1 MEIPP
6 QLSRAPF
13 VAYTGALCGG
23 ILLFYRVGLPAWSA
37 IPAAASGILLWLV
50 LAAGAW
56 KLPYSL
62 RDLRWLPP
70 LLCFLALGM
79 AVAYVH
85 QPLGEKD
92 IPDGYIARGVVR
104 ESAYTSSGSRLTVDL
119 LALSPRRSGEG
130 RALRAGICLYTD
142 SVALRPGDCI
152 AFPALLDLPE
162 TSEDYGRFLFGR
174 GIDFTASLP
183 ADLIACTGRD
193 SGITAWAATMRE
205 RTAALLQAS
214 RLHSSTASFLQALLA
229 GHRAGLEPDTRSA
242 FASAG
247 IAHVLAVSGLHVGIL
262 VVLLLVVLK
271 PLDLTGSRMPRYLL
285 VMLLVWAFAVLTGLG
300 APVVRAAVMTACLL
314 AGVMLQRPRSAVNS
328 LCIAAFVILLFSPRA
343 LYDAGFLL
351 SFGVTAGIILL
362 ASPLTPFPG
371 RERRRLHAMLLWV
384 TVPCVAFLCS
394 WVTSA
399 IFFHSVSL
407 LFLPLNLLLAPLLP
421 CYVYT
426 ALLYLL
432 LLACGCDSSWI
443 AAVLDAG
450 YSALEDSAVAISS
463 LPGVSAG
470 IWLPE
475 AAGWFYLCGMICF
488 ACMLSLKG
496 RRWIVAG
503 VSFMALAAATVILL
517 PSPVPP
523 ATLSLRG
530 DMSACAV
537 VSYNRGERKVLLM
550 PRDTLALGLLHG
562 KTIIFLD
569 TNIDARVGR
578 DAPLSCHW
586 LIVGSGYKGGVAD
599 LNLCFRA
606 DSILPHPSLSLD
618 RRDELNEALFGPQHA
633 SCRQPI
639 ELPRKSG
646 LPQATTELIQ
656 QND

>member
-13 VAYTGALCGG
+13 VAYAGALCGG

-37 IPAAASGILLWLV
+37 IPAGVAGILLWLMS
-50 LAAGAW
+50 AAGSW
-56 KLPYSL
+56 RLPYSS
-62 RDLRWLPP
+62 RGLRWLPP
-70 LLCFLALGM
+70 LLCFIALGI

-85 QPLGEKD
+85 APLGEKD

-104 ESAYTSSGSRLTVDL
+104 ESVYTASGSRLTVDVF
-119 LALSPRRSGEG
+119 ALSPRRSGEG

-142 SVALRPGDCI
+142 SIALRPGDRI
-152 AFPALLDLPE
+152 AFPALLDVPE
-162 TSEDYGRFLFGR
+162 TSEDYGRYLFGR

-183 ADLIACTGRD
+183 ADLIARTGRD
-193 SGITAWAATMRE
+193 SGVTARAAAMRE
-205 RTAALLQAS
+205 RMAGLLHES
-214 RLHSSTASFLQALLA
+214 RLRPSTASFLLALLT
-229 GHRAGLEPDTRSA
+229 GHRAGMEPDTRGA

-262 VVLLLVVLK
+262 VALLLVVLK

-300 APVVRAAVMTACLL
+300 APVVRAAVMTVCLL
-314 AGVMLQRPRSAVNS
+314 AGVMLQRPGSAVNS
-328 LCIAAFVILLFSPRA
+328 LCVAAFVILLFNPRA

-371 RERRRLHAMLLWV
+371 RERRRLHAVLMWV

-426 ALLYLL
+426 ALLYLS
-432 LLACGCDSSWI
+432 LLACGCDCSWI
-443 AAVLDAG
+443 AAALDAG

-463 LPGVSAG
+463 LPGGNAG

-488 ACMLSLKG
+488 ACMLSIKG
-496 RRWIVAG
+496 RGWIVAG
-503 VSFMALAAATVILL
+503 VSSMALAAAAVILL
-517 PSPVPP
+517 PSPVLP

-537 VSYNRGERKVLLM
+537 VSDYRGDREVLLM
-550 PRDTLALGLLHG
+550 PRDTLALEFSHG
-562 KTIIFLD
+562 KAIIFLD
-569 TNIDARVGR
+569 TDIDARAGK

-586 LIVGSGYKGGVAD
+586 LIVGSGYKGGAAG

-606 DSILPHPSLSLD
+606 DSILLHPSLSLD
-618 RRDELNEALFGPQHA
+618 RRDELGEALADPQHA
-633 SCRQPI
+633 SCR
-639 ELPRKSG
+639 
-646 LPQATTELIQ
+646 
-656 QND
+656 